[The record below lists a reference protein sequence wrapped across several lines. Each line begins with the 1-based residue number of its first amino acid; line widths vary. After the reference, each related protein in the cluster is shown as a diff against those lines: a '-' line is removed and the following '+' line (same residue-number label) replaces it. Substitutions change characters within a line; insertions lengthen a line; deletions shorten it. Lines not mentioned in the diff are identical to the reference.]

1 MRDFEFVEGGSAKF
15 WRIDRSGSTVTV
27 SYGRLGTDG
36 RTQVKHL
43 GSEQAAIAHADRLVT
58 EKVRKGY
65 VEAGTAQP
73 SPGPAP
79 AGPVSTGPDEAG
91 PADGGAGET
100 GPGDSGTDDAG
111 PGDAGRGDPEPR
123 PDENT
128 LVIPVAWRR
137 RMHPRRGGLA
147 SSATVDRKAVGM
159 AAGLFENHRKQIE
172 RVFAR
177 TDADPALVAEVE
189 PVLRDGLRAGLA
201 DPALTPLGAAAVA
214 AAVAKA
220 VPWSDEDKLR
230 AFADAWA
237 ATRGLTFAARATVEV
252 YGLAIS
258 ASSRLLH
265 MRDVLV
271 RPITEDEARSVW
283 KWPAEPV
290 TARMRS
296 LLAAASDDDYRAATA
311 ALAEYRDRLGV
322 QRVTTSYLVPTR
334 TDWVDED
341 LTGTV
346 NRSRL
351 LWSLYTREQF
361 ETFIA
366 SHLQGHGDPTFGD
379 LATVLEGVGPTPVTT
394 YLAWFGDHMA
404 ADGEKRLYTLLST
417 LPTDEAFA
425 TLLDRVDNRYAQPAL
440 TEAMVRFPVRALR
453 LMPAA
458 TGQAAKARLV
468 ADLLRMHVAGNPEL
482 VAATLPDLP
491 EADRAHL
498 AALADDAV
506 RVAEAPAELL
516 PELLRNPPWTV
527 RSNPRPVVVTGLAPV
542 EEAAVAWRPGERDEW
557 LATRCNWIAT
567 TPDKGST
574 WEQTRDAYLAGN
586 LRHHLR
592 VGLMIGAPEE
602 IVRPLLADW
611 NPTHNWD
618 AAEWG
623 RVLAGRYE
631 LDALPAILRMAPST
645 PTAVLPLLA
654 PYASS
659 AAAPLVAQWLQRLK
673 SARRPAL
680 AWLARHPAVA
690 ARALVPDALGK
701 AGPAR
706 RNAEAALWAIGA
718 AGHEELVLAA
728 AETYGEP
735 ARAAIATL
743 LATDPLEVLP
753 PKLPVV
759 PAWVDPM
766 MLPPVLLRDRRH
778 ALPRTAVTHLTM
790 TLALSRPGEVYAGVD
805 VVRDLCDPVSLAEFG
820 WGLFQRWLAVGAPA
834 KESWAL
840 DALGL
845 IGDDDTVRRLT
856 PLIRAWPGEA
866 AHGRAVA
873 GLAVLASIGTDV
885 ALMHLHSI
893 AEKVKFKGLKER
905 AAEKIAEVADDLGLS
920 PEELADRLVPDLG
933 LDADGSL
940 TLDYGPRQFVVGF
953 DEQLRPYVADTAGH
967 RRKELPKPGVRD
979 DGTLA
984 PEAYKR
990 FTGLKKD
997 VRTIAG
1003 DQIRR
1008 LERAMVGQRRWSGAQ
1023 FRELFVGHPLLWH
1036 IVRRLVWAVY
1046 DDAGTV
1052 TGFRVA
1058 EDRSLADVDDE
1069 TLTLA
1074 DDATVG
1080 IAHPLHLSGSLPAWS
1095 ELFADYEIVQP
1106 FAQLGREVHRL
1117 TEAQREAAELADV
1130 AGTTVPTTA
1139 VLALERRGWSRGEP
1153 MDGGVQCWMERPLP
1167 GNRTLVV
1174 NLDPGIIIGL
1184 VTEWKEQKLAEVW
1197 IKDGPGGDFG
1207 RWRKKELPFGV
1218 LDPVTA
1224 SEVLRDLAELTA
1236 AQP

>member
-1 MRDFEFVEGGSAKF
+1 MRDFEFVDGGSAKF
-15 WRIDRSGSTVTV
+15 WRIDRNGSSVTV
-27 SYGRLGTDG
+27 SYGRLGTEG

-43 GSEQAAIAHADRLVT
+43 GSEQAAIAHADRLVA

-65 VEAGTAQP
+65 VEAGGTPSSPTAP
-73 SPGPAP
+73 VAAAADAAEAAP
-79 AGPVSTGPDEAG
+79 AGPGDTGA
-91 PADGGAGET
+91 AET
-100 GPGDSGTDDAG
+100 GADDAGADDAG
-111 PGDAGRGDPEPR
+111 PQSR
-123 PDENT
+123 PDEDT

-147 SSATVDRKAVGM
+147 SSTTVDRRAVGV
-159 AAGLFENHRKQIE
+159 AATLFENHRKQIE
-172 RVFAR
+172 RMFAR
-177 TDADPALVAEVE
+177 TDADLALVAEVE

-201 DPALTPLGAAAVA
+201 DPALTARGAAAVA

-220 VPWSDEDKLR
+220 VTWSDEDKLR
-230 AFADAWA
+230 AFADAWTA
-237 ATRGLTFAARATVEV
+237 VRGTTFAARATLEV

-258 ASSRLLH
+258 PSSRLLH

-271 RPITEDEARSVW
+271 RPITDDEARSVW
-283 KWPAEPV
+283 KWPAESITV
-290 TARMRS
+290 RMRS
-296 LLAAASDDDYRAATA
+296 LLAAATDDDYLEATA
-311 ALAEYRDRLGV
+311 VIAEYRDKLVV

-366 SHLQGHGDPTFGD
+366 GRLQGHGDPTFGD
-379 LATVLEGVGPTPVTT
+379 LATVLEAVGPAPVAT
-394 YLAWFGDHMA
+394 YIAWFGDHMA

-425 TLLDRVDNRYAQPAL
+425 TLLDRIDSRYAQPAL

-458 TGQAAKARLV
+458 ATGQTAKARLL
-468 ADLLRMHVAGNPEL
+468 ADLLRMHVSGNPEL

-498 AALADDAV
+498 AALADDAA

-516 PELLRNPPWTV
+516 PELLRNPPWTA
-527 RSNPRPVVVTGLAPV
+527 RSTARPVVVTGLTPV

-557 LATRCNWIAT
+557 LATHCNWIAT
-567 TPDKGST
+567 TPDKGRT

-592 VGLMIGAPEE
+592 VGLMIGAPKE
-602 IVRPLLADW
+602 IVRPLLANW
-611 NPTHNWD
+611 HPTHNWD

-631 LDALPAILRMAPST
+631 LDALPAILRMAPT
-645 PTAVLPLLA
+645 APTAVAELLA

-659 AAAPLVAQWLQRLK
+659 AAAPLIAQWLQRLK

-680 AWLARHPAVA
+680 AWLTRHPEVA

-706 RNAEAALWAIGA
+706 RNAEAALWAINT
-718 AGHEELVLAA
+718 AGHGERVLAA
-728 AETYGEP
+728 AGTYGEP

-743 LATDPLEVLP
+743 VATDPLAVLP

-759 PAWVDPM
+759 PAWADPM

-778 ALPRTAVTHLTM
+778 ALPRTAVTHLMM
-790 TLALSRPGEVYAGVD
+790 TLALSRPGETYAGVD

-820 WGLFQRWLAVGAPA
+820 WGLFQRWLSVGAPA
-834 KESWAL
+834 KEIWAL

-866 AHGRAVA
+866 AHGRAVS
-873 GLAVLASIGTDV
+873 GLSVLASIGTDV

-905 AAEKIAEVADDLGLS
+905 AAEKIAEVAEDLGLS

-940 TLDYGPRQFVVGF
+940 TLDYGPRRFVVGF

-979 DGTLA
+979 DESLA

-990 FTGLKKD
+990 FAGLKKD
-997 VRTIAG
+997 VRTIAA

-1008 LERAMVGQRRWSGAQ
+1008 LERAMVTQRRWTGAQ

-1036 IVRRLVWAVY
+1036 IVRRLVWAIY

-1058 EDRSLADVDDE
+1058 EDRTLADADDE

-1074 DDATVG
+1074 DDASVG
-1080 IAHPLHLSGSLPAWS
+1080 IAHPMHLGEALPAWS

-1106 FAQLGREVHRL
+1106 FPQLGREVHRL
-1117 TEAQREAAELADV
+1117 TDEQGEATELATV
-1130 AGTTVPTTA
+1130 AGITVPTTA

-1174 NLDPGIIIGL
+1174 DLDPGIIVGL
-1184 VTEWKEQKLAEVW
+1184 VTEWKEQKLSEVW
-1197 IKDGPGGDFG
+1197 INNAPRGDFG
-1207 RWRKKELPFGV
+1207 RWRAKGLPFGV

-1224 SEVLRDLAELTA
+1224 SEVLRELAELTA